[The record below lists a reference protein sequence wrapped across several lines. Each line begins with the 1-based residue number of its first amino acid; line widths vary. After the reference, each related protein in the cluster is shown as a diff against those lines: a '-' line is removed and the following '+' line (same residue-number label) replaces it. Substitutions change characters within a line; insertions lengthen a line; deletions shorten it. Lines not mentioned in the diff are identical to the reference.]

1 LSRDFTECEEMRNAY
16 IRRAQLLVDALANAP
31 GVSVHMPEGGMFVM
45 ADVRRTGLSGDDFA
59 LGLLNE
65 ENVAIMP
72 GESFGKAAS
81 GHLRISLTAPDE
93 EIAEACTRILRYARK
108 HSLD

>member
-1 LSRDFTECEEMRNAY
+1 MRNAY
-16 IRRAQLLVDALANAP
+16 IRRAHLLVDLLANAP

-45 ADVRRTGLSGDDFA
+45 VDVRRTGLSGDEFA

-72 GESFGKAAS
+72 GESLVRRQVATSA
-81 GHLRISLTAPDE
+81 
-93 EIAEACTRILRYARK
+93 
-108 HSLD
+108 